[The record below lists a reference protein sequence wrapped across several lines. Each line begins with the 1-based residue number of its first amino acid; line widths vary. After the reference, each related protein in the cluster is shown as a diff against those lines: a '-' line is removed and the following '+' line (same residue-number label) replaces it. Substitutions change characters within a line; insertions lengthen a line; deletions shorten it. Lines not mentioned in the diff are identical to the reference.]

1 MRFSVPASAVV
12 AAFVGFGGT
21 LALVLSANEALGA
34 TPLQKASAVTAMCLA
49 LAAETLV
56 LSLLTRMPVVTAW
69 STAGSALLAA
79 SQGYTVNEA
88 VAAYLLAALALVA
101 TGLFRPLTNLIARIP
116 SSIASGMLAG
126 ILLGFTLKAAQ
137 TVPLDPGLVIPLVL
151 LFFVIRRFNPALSVL
166 AVLFGGIGLA
176 FLLGRVSEAIPELH
190 LSAITL
196 IRPDFTLGSAV
207 GLALP
212 IYLVTMASQNLS
224 GLAVLRAAG
233 FQPPPGLAIG
243 VTGLGSLLSAPF
255 GSLTTNLAAISAA
268 ICTGPDAHP
277 DPAERWK
284 TAPFYALCYGVF
296 GLFGASL
303 VAFFAI
309 LPPAL
314 IVLVAGLALLAPFTN
329 ALVLALKEEGERV
342 AAVTTLAVTASG
354 ITVAGV
360 GAAFWGLCAG
370 IAVLA
375 LNGLRRA

>member
-1 MRFSVPASAVV
+1 MRLSIPASAVV

-21 LALVLSANEALGA
+21 LALVLAANDTLGA
-34 TPLQKASAVTAMCLA
+34 TAAQKASAVTSMCLA
-49 LAAETLV
+49 LFGETLA

-79 SQGYTVNEA
+79 SQGYTIGEA
-88 VAAYLLAALALVA
+88 VAAYILAALALIA
-101 TGLFRPLTNLIARIP
+101 TGLFKPLTALIAKIP
-116 SSIASGMLAG
+116 GSVASGMLAG

-137 TVPLDPGLVIPLVL
+137 TVPLDPTLVLPLVL
-151 LFFVIRRFNPALSVL
+151 LFFVIRLFNPALSVL
-166 AVLFGGIGLA
+166 AVLFGGIGLT
-176 FLLGRVSEAIPELH
+176 FLLGRVDQALPELH
-190 LSAITL
+190 VSTLTL
-196 IRPDFTLGSAV
+196 IRPEFTFGSAV
-207 GLALP
+207 GLAVP

-233 FQPPPGLAIG
+233 FYPSPRLAIG
-243 VTGLGSLLSAPF
+243 VTGLGSLLTAPF

-284 TAPFYALCYGVF
+284 TGMFYALTYGIF

-329 ALVLALKEEGERV
+329 ALVLALREESERV
-342 AAVTTLAVTASG
+342 AAITTLAVTASG

-370 IAVLA
+370 VAVLA
-375 LNGLRRA
+375 LNRLRKA